1 MTATLLKDHSH
12 ARRAGVSAQDFQAVA
27 TLVDNTAPAPRRT
40 RPQAGSP
47 RQQLR
52 SSLCDRWFGWMLAL
66 GGSLIA
72 LFLFAASS
80 GRALTD
86 LSLLSNCALA
96 AFLIGSLLVVASGRP
111 RSRSSLRQAA
121 LEAMSDLMSECV
133 YVTDEQ
139 GKTLQVNAAAARC
152 LGYSREHLLASDAHE
167 LFHAGHSEAGG
178 RADGCPICG
187 AGRRTDTFRSDH
199 VLFRRADGA
208 LRRVSLVRYPLRLA
222 ETVVGSVILFADQT
236 DRVRIKQRLRF
247 TDAVFRNMS
256 EAVILTD
263 ADARIRAVNP
273 AFTEI
278 SGYQEPEVL
287 GQSLGRFSDGLVSEK
302 FYDPIWRTVDRSGHW
317 QGEVWKRRK
326 NGEAYPERVK
336 ITRVKDDA
344 DYPGGYL
351 IVATDISDSL
361 TKDERLR
368 ELSGQ
373 DQLTHL
379 HNRHAFME
387 LCGHALHRAHGRKL
401 GMALLFLNLDRFKR
415 INESLGHKLGDDLLR
430 HVAKRIRASLREQD
444 EIARLGGDEFILLLE
459 DVERDAVP
467 ARVCRSLLALL
478 EQPFVVDGRR
488 IYLTASIGI
497 SLFPRDGTDISTL
510 MKSADTAMHLAKR
523 FGGNGYR
530 YFAPALAEEARL
542 FLHMETGLR
551 EALNKGQLRLFYQPQ
566 VSLTDGSILG
576 LEALLRW
583 QHPIEGLML
592 PGRFLAT
599 ARAAGLMQPLT
610 EWVLREASRQCR
622 IWRDAGIPVGRI
634 ACNLDAQFFQLTGL
648 EQQLNSTIRDA
659 GIAASDLEL
668 EIVET
673 AMQQHT
679 VDDGL
684 WQRLVDAG
692 FALAIDDFGTGESS
706 LSRLKQI
713 PVETL
718 KIDRSF
724 VKDID
729 RDEDARSIIRA
740 VIAMT
745 KNLGK
750 RVLAEGVETEVQ
762 LSFLKEIG
770 CDALQGYFFA
780 RPMPAD
786 EIPDAVSWAATHFPA
801 MCSLERA
808 V

>member
-1 MTATLLKDHSH
+1 LS
-12 ARRAGVSAQDFQAVA
+12 
-27 TLVDNTAPAPRRT
+27 
-40 RPQAGSP
+40 
-47 RQQLR
+47 
-52 SSLCDRWFGWMLAL
+52 DRWFGWIVAL
-66 GGSLIA
+66 GGSLLA
-72 LFLFAASS
+72 LLLFAASS

-96 AFLIGSLLVVASGRP
+96 AFLIGALLVIASGRP
-111 RSRSSLRQAA
+111 HSRSSLRRTA

-139 GKTLQVNAAAARC
+139 GKTLQVNAAAARF
-152 LGYSREHLLASDAHE
+152 LGYSRERLLGSDAHQ
-167 LFHAGHSEAGG
+167 LFHAGPSEAGG
-178 RADGCPICG
+178 RANGCPLCG
-187 AGRRTDTFRSDH
+187 ARRRTETFRSEN
-199 VLFRRADGA
+199 VLLRRADGTIM
-208 LRRVSLVRYPLRLA
+208 RVSLVSSPLKLA
-222 ETVVGSVILFADQT
+222 ETIVGSVILFADQT
-236 DRVRIKQRLRF
+236 DRVRINQRWRF
-247 TDAVFRNMS
+247 TDAVFRSMP

-263 ADARIRAVNP
+263 ADSRIRAVNP

-278 SGYQEPEVL
+278 SGYQESEVL
-287 GQSLGRFSDGLVSEK
+287 GQNPVRFSDRLVTEA
-302 FYDPIWRTVDRSGHW
+302 FYDRIWRSVDRSGSW
-317 QGEVWKRRK
+317 QGEIWKRRK
-326 NGEAYPERVK
+326 NGEVYPERVK
-336 ITRVKDDA
+336 VTRVKGDA
-344 DYPGGYL
+344 AYPGGYL
-351 IVATDISDSL
+351 MLATDISDSL
-361 TKDERLR
+361 AKDERLR

-379 HNRHAFME
+379 HDRHAVME
-387 LCGHALHRAHGRKL
+387 LCGHALHRAQGRRL

-430 HVAKRIRASLREQD
+430 HVTKRIRASLREQD
-444 EIARLGGDEFILLLE
+444 EVARLGGDEFVVLLE
-459 DVERDAVP
+459 DVDQDAIP
-467 ARVCRSLLALL
+467 ARFCRSLLALL
-478 EQPFVVDGRR
+478 EQPFVVESRR

-542 FLHMETGLR
+542 FLHMETNLR
-551 EALNKGQLRLFYQPQ
+551 EALKHEQLRLFYQPQ

-583 QHPIEGLML
+583 QHPVEGLML

-599 ARAAGLMQPLT
+599 ARAAGLMQPVT

-622 IWRDAGIPVGRI
+622 VWREAGIPVGRI

-659 GIAASDLEL
+659 GIAATDLEL

-750 RVLAEGVETEVQ
+750 RVLAEGVETEAQ

-770 CDALQGYFFA
+770 CDALQGYLFA

-786 EIPDAVSWAATHFPA
+786 EIPDAISWAAQHFPA